1 MFQPNVA
8 EGVHRVFDAFVNW
21 YLVEDGGRLTIVDA
35 GTPRSWKL
43 LHQALAQLGKT
54 PQDVEAIV
62 LTHGHYDHVGF
73 AEKARREL
81 GIPVLVHRDDAWL
94 ARHPLRFK
102 SERSL
107 LLYAWRP
114 SALRIVG
121 PLLGSR
127 APFVKGVRDLRT
139 YEDRETLDVPGA
151 PRVVCTPGHTFGHC
165 SLHLP
170 ERGVLIAGDAIVT
183 LDPYTGR
190 RGPCLVAR
198 AATADSERALA
209 SLDRIAETEAD
220 TVLSGHGDPWTDG
233 ARRAAELARIAGTA

>member
-8 EGVHRVFDAFVNW
+8 EGVHRVFDGFVNW
-21 YLVEDGGRLTIVDA
+21 YLVEDEGRLTVVDA

-43 LHQALAQLGKT
+43 LHQALARLGKT
-54 PQDVEAIV
+54 PQDLAAVV

-102 SERSL
+102 SERSIL
-107 LLYAWRP
+107 RYAWRP
-114 SALRIVG
+114 AVLPTAGSLIA
-121 PLLGSR
+121 SR
-127 APFVKGVRDLRT
+127 APFVKGVRDVRT
-139 YEDRETLDVPGA
+139 YEDQDILDVPGR
-151 PRVVCTPGHTFGHC
+151 PHVVFTPGHTFGHS

-170 ERGVLIAGDAIVT
+170 ERGVLIAGDAVVM
-183 LDPYTGR
+183 LDPYTAR

-198 AATADSERALA
+198 AATADSKRALA
-209 SLDRIAETEAD
+209 SLHRIAETDAG
-220 TVLSGHGDPWTDG
+220 TVLTGHGEPWSGG
-233 ARRAAELARIAGTA
+233 ARRAAELARAAGVA

>member
-1 MFQPNVA
+1 VFQEHVA
-8 EGVHRVFDAFVNW
+8 EGVHRVFDGFVNW
-21 YLVEDGGRLTIVDA
+21 YLVEEQGRLTIVDA

-43 LHQALAQLGKT
+43 LHEALAQLGRT

-81 GIPVLVHRDDAWL
+81 GVPVLVHRDDAWL

-102 SERSL
+102 SERSIL
-107 LLYAWRP
+107 RYAWRP
-114 SALRIVG
+114 AAIRTVG
-121 PLLGSR
+121 PLLASR
-127 APFVKGVRDLRT
+127 APFVKGVRGVRT
-139 YEDRETLDVPGA
+139 YEDREALDVPGR
-151 PRVVCTPGHTFGHC
+151 PRVVSTRGHTFGHC
-165 SLHLP
+165 SLHLA
-170 ERGVLIAGDAIVT
+170 ERGVLVAGDAVVM

-198 AATADSERALA
+198 AATADSKRALA

-220 TVLSGHGDPWTDG
+220 TVLTGHGDPWTGG